1 MRQVVSI
8 TLSEAT
14 LDQKRAFVTQFLN
27 LDIGDDAS
35 EAEIDAK
42 IALAQPGSPII
53 FAEETDET
61 LAAEQAEAAA
71 IVAAPDDSPQAGPG
85 GMVGTLGRG
94 DPRALIEIPVVD
106 TKDGSG
112 TADVNVG
119 VNGRVWQLKRGFELN
134 VPWRVV
140 VALQNAIG
148 NKVQHVDKGNGVVDE
163 IVTPTRR
170 VGFSFLEKPKA
181 AEIDAWLERSGAE
194 FCA

>member
-1 MRQVVSI
+1 MKQVVSI

-14 LDQKRAFVTQFLN
+14 PVQKRAFVTDFLN
-27 LDIGDDAS
+27 LDMPETASDD
-35 EAEIDAK
+35 EIDAA
-42 IALAQPGSPII
+42 IARAQPGSPII
-53 FAEETDET
+53 FAEETADS
-61 LAAEQAEAAA
+61 LAEEQAAAAA
-71 IVAAPDDSPQAGPG
+71 IVGAADDSPQAGPG

-119 VNGRVWQLKRGFELN
+119 VNGRVWQLKRGYELN

-140 VALQNAIG
+140 EALQHAIG
-148 NKVQHVDKGNGVVDE
+148 TKVQHIDKGNGEVE
-163 IVTPTRR
+163 ERITPTRR
-170 VGFSFLEKPKA
+170 FGFSFIEKPKQ
-181 AEIDAWLERSGAE
+181 AEIDAWLERTGAE